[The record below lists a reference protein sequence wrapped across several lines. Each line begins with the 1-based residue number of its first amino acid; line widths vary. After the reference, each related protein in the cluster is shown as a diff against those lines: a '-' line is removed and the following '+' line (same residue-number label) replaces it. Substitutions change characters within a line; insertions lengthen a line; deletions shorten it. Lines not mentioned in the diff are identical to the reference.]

1 MDSFQLEVKRVITKD
16 CRRKNLETVNRRWKS
31 LKRMREKRKGGGRD
45 REDRVFDRE
54 EEAAM
59 PRCKFRAK
67 KESDI

>member
-16 CRRKNLETVNRRWKS
+16 CRRKNLETVNRRS
-31 LKRMREKRKGGGRD
+31 EKFEKDEGEKKGGGRD

>member
-1 MDSFQLEVKRVITKD
+1 MEKFEKD
-16 CRRKNLETVNRRWKS
+16 EG
-31 LKRMREKRKGGGRD
+31 EKKGGGRD